1 MAEPR
6 DLAERAERA
15 PLPPWAGRERF
26 GGYGVMGLPFASGH
40 ILGMRRF
47 PASSVGPGYTSVW
60 HRDPAGGWTFYSDV
74 EPLQS
79 CNRFFGSAVEA
90 FHRTPIA
97 LEWTGPRSLRI
108 DVATAG
114 LVWESRFASTPATR
128 LMNLMGSVLPEAL
141 WRSGVVLDAMGA
153 VAGPLL
159 RAGKL
164 RLRGRVPNGQAFI
177 ASPRLIWAI
186 PEATAVLAGEE
197 LGPVGPV
204 PEQAALG
211 DFMIPQR
218 GLLAFGM
225 AFFEPFDAARHLA
238 VASRAGG

>member
-6 DLAERAERA
+6 ELAERAEHA
-15 PLPPWAGRERF
+15 PLPPWADRERF
-26 GGYGVMGLPFASGH
+26 AGYGVMGLPFVSGH
-40 ILGMRRF
+40 VLGMRRF

-60 HRDPAGGWTFYSDV
+60 HRNPAGDWTFYADA

-79 CNRFFGSAVEA
+79 CNRFFGSAVET
-90 FHRTPIA
+90 FHRTSIA

-108 DVATAG
+108 EVAAAG
-114 LVWESRFASTPATR
+114 LVCEAGFAATPATR
-128 LMNLMGSVLPEAL
+128 LMNLMGSLMPETL
-141 WRSGVVLDAMGA
+141 WRSGAVLDAMGA

-159 RAGKL
+159 RAG
-164 RLRGRVPNGQAFI
+164 RLRMRGRAPNGQSFV

-186 PEATAVLAGEE
+186 PEATATLAGEE
-197 LGPVGPV
+197 LGPVGPLA
-204 PEQAALG
+204 EQAALG

-225 AFFEPFDAARHLA
+225 AFFEPFDAARHLS
-238 VASRAGG
+238 VASRAG

>member
-6 DLAERAERA
+6 DLAERAERL
-15 PLPPWAGRERF
+15 PLPPWPSRERF
-26 GGYGVMGLPFASGH
+26 AGYGVMGLPFASGH
-40 ILGMRRF
+40 VLGMRRF

-60 HRDPAGGWTFYSDV
+60 HRDPAGEWTFYADV

-79 CNRFFGSAVEA
+79 CNRFFGADVET
-90 FHRTPIA
+90 FQRTPIA
-97 LEWTGPRSLRI
+97 LEWTGPRTLRI
-108 DVATAG
+108 EVAAAG
-114 LVWESRFASTPATR
+114 LAWESRFAPTPATR
-128 LMNLMGSVLPEAL
+128 LMNLMGSLMPEAL
-141 WRSGVVLDAMGA
+141 WRSGAVLDAMSA

-164 RLRGRVPNGQAFI
+164 RLRGRAPNGQAFI

-204 PEQAALG
+204 AEQASLG

-238 VASRAGG
+238 VASRAG

>member
-1 MAEPR
+1 
-6 DLAERAERA
+6 
-15 PLPPWAGRERF
+15 
-26 GGYGVMGLPFASGH
+26 VMGLPVVAEH
-40 ILGMRRF
+40 VLGMRRF

-60 HRDPAGGWTFYSDV
+60 HRGPAGGWTFYSDV

-79 CNRFFGSAVEA
+79 CNRFFGAAVET
-90 FHRTPIA
+90 FERTPIA
-97 LEWTGPRSLRI
+97 LEWTGPRRLRI
-108 DVATAG
+108 EIAEAG

-128 LMNLMGSVLPEAL
+128 FMNLMGSLTPETL
-141 WRSGVVLDAMGA
+141 WRNGAVLDAMGA

-164 RLRGRVPNGQAFI
+164 RLRGRAPNGQAFI

-186 PEATAVLAGEE
+186 PEAKAVLAGGTM
-197 LGPVGPV
+197 GPVGPLA
-204 PEQAALG
+204 EQAALG
-211 DFMIPQR
+211 GFMIPQR

-238 VASRAGG
+238 VASRSG

>member
-15 PLPPWAGRERF
+15 ALPPWPSRERF
-26 GGYGVMGLPFASGH
+26 AGYGVMGLPFVSGH

-60 HRDPAGGWTFYSDV
+60 HRSPAGDWTFYSDV

-79 CNRFFGSAVEA
+79 CNRFFGSAVET
-90 FHRTPIA
+90 FQRTSIA
-97 LEWTGPRSLRI
+97 LDWTGPRSLRI
-108 DVATAG
+108 EVATAG
-114 LVWESRFASTPATR
+114 LVCEARFASTPATR
-128 LMNLMGSVLPEAL
+128 LMNLMGSVMPEAL

-159 RAGKL
+159 RTGKL
-164 RLRGRVPNGQAFI
+164 RLRGRAPNGQSFI

-186 PEATAVLAGEE
+186 PEATATIAGEE
-197 LGPVGPV
+197 MGPVGPA

-225 AFFEPFDAARHLA
+225 AFFEPFDAARHLS
-238 VASRAGG
+238 VASRAG